1 MFDFSGKIVLIP
13 GGTGALGSAIVQ
25 EFINCNATVIT
36 TYLNDKNVNL
46 KSKTDKTIEMI
57 KINVTN
63 EAEVSAAIANLSQKY
78 GRIDIMANVVGGYL
92 GGKSVTEISENE
104 WNGMMNLNLT
114 SAFLL
119 TKYVIPAI
127 KASKHGGKIVHISS
141 MTGLNANGL
150 DSAYAASKAG
160 LIRLVESASQEVK
173 NDEINVNCILPSI
186 IDTEANRKA
195 MPNEDFS
202 KWVKP
207 HDLANIILFLCSEY
221 GKAITGAA
229 IPTRGFS

>member
-13 GGTGALGSAIVQ
+13 GGTGALGSAIGQ

-92 GGKSVTEISENE
+92 GGKV
-104 WNGMMNLNLT
+104 
-114 SAFLL
+114 
-119 TKYVIPAI
+119 
-127 KASKHGGKIVHISS
+127 
-141 MTGLNANGL
+141 
-150 DSAYAASKAG
+150 
-160 LIRLVESASQEVK
+160 
-173 NDEINVNCILPSI
+173 
-186 IDTEANRKA
+186 
-195 MPNEDFS
+195 
-202 KWVKP
+202 
-207 HDLANIILFLCSEY
+207 
-221 GKAITGAA
+221 
-229 IPTRGFS
+229 

>member
-25 EFINCNATVIT
+25 EFISCNATVIA

-92 GGKSVTEISENE
+92 GGKVSPRLVRT
-104 WNGMMNLNLT
+104 NGM
-114 SAFLL
+114 
-119 TKYVIPAI
+119 V
-127 KASKHGGKIVHISS
+127 
-141 MTGLNANGL
+141 
-150 DSAYAASKAG
+150 
-160 LIRLVESASQEVK
+160 
-173 NDEINVNCILPSI
+173 
-186 IDTEANRKA
+186 
-195 MPNEDFS
+195 
-202 KWVKP
+202 
-207 HDLANIILFLCSEY
+207 
-221 GKAITGAA
+221 
-229 IPTRGFS
+229 

>member
-63 EAEVSAAIANLSQKY
+63 EVEVSVAIANLRQKY

-92 GGKSVTEISENE
+92 GGKSVTEISGNE
-104 WNGMMNLNLT
+104 WNGMMNLNLM

-160 LIRLVESASQEVK
+160 LIRLVESVSQEVK

-221 GKAITGAA
+221 GKAITGTA